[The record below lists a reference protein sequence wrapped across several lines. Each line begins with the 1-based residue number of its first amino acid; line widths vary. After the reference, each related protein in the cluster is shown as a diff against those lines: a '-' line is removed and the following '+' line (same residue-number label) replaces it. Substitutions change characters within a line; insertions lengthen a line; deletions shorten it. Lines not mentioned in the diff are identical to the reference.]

1 MKRFFFFILS
11 LFCTALSAMA
21 ADPLFTYAE
30 HSVLQQ
36 GKWVKISVE
45 ETGVHQLTYQDLQA
59 MGFSHPENIRV
70 FGYGGNMLPEHFN
83 KDARLADD
91 LPEIPIYLEKGSD
104 GVFGAGD
111 YILFYAQGATKVTYD
126 SNNKVFTHTLNPYST
141 KGYYFLTTD
150 AGEGKRITLQATET
164 ASNATNIHKTY
175 QYFYH
180 EQELI
185 NVHQSGREWY
195 GEELSLTKNTFP
207 VTFHIPHIT
216 TDDIYLSTCF
226 IGKGEG
232 LHRLLIDAGTESNTS
247 IVYGSS
253 SSYVAGSKGNFK
265 GSVTHTG
272 NSDLTVT
279 LTYQPPFSNSTANLD
294 FVGISAYQH
303 LRMQGSSLAIFYP
316 SNQQNNHVYQY
327 RLHNTSPAVKI
338 WEITNPIAVVEVPS
352 SQQNDSLFFAANS
365 AQNRFF
371 MAVNTQGNFPKPQF
385 VANVSNQDL
394 HGWGQTDMVII
405 SQQDYV
411 AEAERLANHHRNY
424 DGYTVKVITPDK
436 IYNEFSSG
444 TPDATAYRWLMKM
457 LYDRASNES
466 LRPKHLLFMGLA
478 YYDNRGIQHKVP
490 EMLSYQSTESLNS
503 TTSYITDDY
512 FTLLEDNEGRT
523 IEGSTMDIGV
533 GRFPVSNATEAK
545 QCVSKT
551 IRYATQSDMGTWRNS
566 FTFMADDG
574 DGNIHMSQ
582 AEALTETLMEL
593 NAAYVPTKIWLDAY
607 PIEQNASGAHY
618 PKAKEAV
625 LRKINEGTLVFTYVG
640 HGSNNTL
647 TSEQTITRSDIAYLN
662 NSNLGVWI
670 TATCDFSRYD
680 DYEKSAGMEVVLNPN
695 GGGIAS
701 FTTTRVV
708 YSSNNSNLAQAVFQQ
723 LVPKFG
729 ANKPTLGEVIK
740 KAKNNLKSDT
750 NKLNFSLLGD
760 PAITLHYPEQQVVT
774 DKINGIPANEAT
786 LPALGLIHVE
796 ASVRDANNQIDTQLQ
811 GKAYVTLYDK
821 AETLYTLAGKGG
833 NPFAYKDYPN
843 KLFSGTVDIVDGKI
857 DFTFMMPKDI
867 NYAMGKGRLVYYL
880 VDNDET
886 LDGHGF
892 CHDFNIGGTASDI
905 DQETQGPV
913 ARIYLNTP
921 QFIDGQKVN
930 NQPVFYAHLYDEY
943 GINTVG
949 AGIGHDITLRLSH
962 RPNEIINLNEYYTS
976 SLNSYKNGVVRYP
989 LSQLPEGEYTL
1000 EFKAWNLQNISTTQQ
1015 LRFVVE
1021 NGLKPTIESFQVYPN
1036 PIRNEAT
1043 LSLQYDRPAD
1053 IGKVQ
1058 FFVYDLVGQL
1068 CWQSE
1073 EMLQTDDGIYTT
1085 SLQVNNGMGP
1095 YLKAGIYLASV
1106 RMTTSEGTSTQ
1117 KTQKIIV
1124 LTQ

>member
-1 MKRFFFFILS
+1 MKHLFILITS
-11 LFCTALSAMA
+11 LLCTALSAMA
-21 ADPLFTYAE
+21 AAPLFTYAE

-70 FGYGGNMLPEHFN
+70 FGYGGNMLSEYFN

-104 GVFGAGD
+104 GVFGNGD
-111 YILFYAQGATKVTYD
+111 YILFYAQGATKITYD
-126 SNNKVFTHTLNPYST
+126 SKTKSFTHNLNPYST

-150 AGEGKRITLQATET
+150 AGQGKRIALQAAET
-164 ASNATNIHKTY
+164 ANSVSNIKKTY
-175 QYFYH
+175 RYFYH
-180 EQELI
+180 EKELV
-185 NVHQSGREWY
+185 NLLESGRNWY
-195 GEELSLTKNTFP
+195 GEELNSQKATLNIAFT
-207 VTFHIPHIT
+207 IPHIAP
-216 TDDIYLSTCF
+216 DEIYVNTCF

-232 LHRLLIDAGTESNTS
+232 LHRLLLDNGVENNSAL
-247 IVYGSS
+247 VYGAS
-253 SSYVAGSKGNFK
+253 SSYIVGSKGTFK
-265 GSVTHTG
+265 DKVIHANNANVSF
-272 NSDLTVT
+272 NC
-279 LTYQPPFSNSTANLD
+279 TYQPPYANSTAYLD
-294 FVGISAYQH
+294 YFGVSAYQYLH
-303 LRMQGSSLAIFYP
+303 LSESSLPIFYP
-316 SNQQNNHVYQY
+316 SNHQSNHSYQY
-327 RLHNTSPAVKI
+327 RIYNPSPAVRI
-338 WEITNPIAVVEVPS
+338 WEVTHPVSVTEIP
-352 SQQNDSLFFAANS
+352 SQQTNDSLFFS
-365 AQNRFF
+365 ALSDQERYFI
-371 MAVNTQGNFPKPQF
+371 AVNTQGSFPKPKL
-385 VANVSNQDL
+385 VAHIDNQDL

-405 SQQDYV
+405 SPQDFIN
-411 AEAERLANHHRNY
+411 EAERLANHHRNY
-424 DGYTVKVITPDK
+424 DGYSVKVVTPDK

-478 YYDNRGIQHKVP
+478 YYDNRGIKHDTPK
-490 EMLSYQSTESLNS
+490 MLSFQSKESLNS
-503 TTSYITDDY
+503 TLSYITDDY
-512 FTLLEDNEGRT
+512 FTLLEDNEG
-523 IEGSTMDIGV
+523 EYLEFNSMDIGV
-533 GRFPVSNATEAK
+533 GRYPVSNATEAK
-545 QCVSKT
+545 QCVDKT
-551 IRYATQSDMGTWRNS
+551 IRYVTQSSHGTWRNR

-574 DGNIHMSQ
+574 DANMHMRQ
-582 AEALTETLMEL
+582 ANALADTLLNL
-593 NAAYVPTKIWLDAY
+593 NAAFVPTKIWLDAY
-607 PIEQNASGAHY
+607 PMEQNASGSYY
-618 PKAKEAV
+618 PKAKEAI
-625 LRKINEGTLVFTYVG
+625 LRQLNEGTLVFTYVG
-640 HGSNNTL
+640 HGSTNTL
-647 TSEQTITRSDIAYLN
+647 TSEQTITRGDITYLN

-680 DYEKSAGMEVVLNPN
+680 NYEKSAGMEVVLNPN

-708 YSSNNSNLAQAVFQQ
+708 YSSNNNNLAQAVFHE
-723 LVPKFG
+723 LIPRDRTR
-729 ANKPTLGEVIK
+729 PTLGDVIK
-740 KAKNNLKSDT
+740 KAKNSLKNDV
-750 NKLNFSLLGD
+750 NKLNFSLLGN
-760 PAITLHYPEQQVVT
+760 PAVTLHYPNQQVVT

-786 LPALGLIHVE
+786 LPALGLINIE
-796 ASVRDANNQIDTQLQ
+796 ASVRDANNQIDEQLQ

-821 AETLYTLAGKGG
+821 AETLQTLAGKGG
-833 NPFAYKDYPN
+833 SPFSYTDYPN
-843 KLFSGTVDIVDGKI
+843 TLFSGMVDVINGKLN
-857 DFTFMMPKDI
+857 FTFMMPKDI

-892 CHDFNIGGTASDI
+892 CHDFNIGGTATDI

-921 QFIDGQKVN
+921 QFVDGQKVS
-930 NQPVFYAHLYDEY
+930 NQPIFYAHLYDEY

-949 AGIGHDITLRLSH
+949 AGIGHDITLRLSNN
-962 RPNEIINLNEYYTS
+962 PKESINLNEYYTS

-1021 NGLKPTIESFQVYPN
+1021 NGLKPTIESFQIYPN

-1073 EMLQTDDGIYTT
+1073 EMLQTDDGIYSTT
-1085 SLQVNNGMGP
+1085 LHINDGQGIS
-1095 YLKAGIYLASV
+1095 LKAGLYLANV
-1106 RMTTSEGTSTQ
+1106 RITTSEGTSTQ